1 MKRPHALPPSAQ
13 RKSTYPRNKRLSE
26 TEPTARICICIP
38 ESLSVYAGMIDPKI
52 SRGCRK
58 ALEFHRDHHEMINK
72 MRTFLTVYDEWF
84 KKLDGLEDI
93 ALTAELVK
101 IREGIKIP

>member
-1 MKRPHALPPSAQ
+1 
-13 RKSTYPRNKRLSE
+13 
-26 TEPTARICICIP
+26 
-38 ESLSVYAGMIDPKI
+38 
-52 SRGCRK
+52 
-58 ALEFHRDHHEMINK
+58 MINK